1 MKWLPAFFAFST
13 IALSSPA
20 MAHQFLDYFPYGKA
34 DLSPKGYQTAR
45 EVAGY
50 VQRYGPESYRV
61 VIAAHMDTA
70 EGQEFSDELSA
81 RRAQSMA
88 TELVALGLDPA
99 RIEMRPYGTRALAR
113 PTAVDVR
120 EQLNRRLSVDVNF

>member
-1 MKWLPAFFAFST
+1 MKWPLAVLASSS

-20 MAHQFLDYFPYGKA
+20 MAHPFLDYFPYGKA
-34 DLSPKGYQTAR
+34 DLSPKGYETAR

-50 VQRYGPESYRV
+50 VQRYGPDSYRV

-70 EGQEFSDELSA
+70 EGQAFSDELSA

-88 TELVALGLDPA
+88 TELVRLGLEPA
-99 RIEMRPYGTRALAR
+99 RIEIRPYGTRALAK
-113 PTAVDVR
+113 PTDRDVR
-120 EQLNRRLSVDVNF
+120 EPLNRRVTVDVNL